1 MPSLTELNKEHEHR
15 LARLKCRVKTV
26 AQGCRHYLQ
35 PIGID
40 TSVFAECIIASIDT
54 DPALVQENDYGLLR
68 VAVEAARRGLV
79 PDGDSAVLSPLGIRV
94 TLIPLIGGM
103 YDIVRRNL
111 PGIAVDVTMVRR
123 WDEFRIATCENP
135 AIFHRPHPIP
145 AHTSVLDTSTID
157 GGYCVV
163 RMGHAVESHYLARTD
178 IERIRKA
185 DPAGN
190 SPRSPWRRNPIVMYE
205 KAVMRDAFRKLANR
219 YPDIASIANDIEDF
233 CPESPIADRPPAAA
247 IVAPAEMSI
256 RT

>member
-1 MPSLTELNKEHEHR
+1 MSSLKNLNLEHERR
-15 LARLKCRVKTV
+15 LAETKVRIKTV
-26 AQGCRHYLQ
+26 AHGCRHYLR
-35 PIGID
+35 PLGID
-40 TSVFAECIIASIDT
+40 PSVFAECIIADIDK
-54 DPALVQENDYGLLR
+54 DPALVHENDYGLLR
-68 VAVEAARRGLV
+68 VTVEAARRGLV
-79 PDGDSAVLSPLGIRV
+79 PDGESSVLSPLGRRIM
-94 TLIPLIGGM
+94 LIPLIGGM

-135 AIFHRPHPIP
+135 AIFHRPQPPP
-145 AHTSVLDTSTID
+145 AHTSVLDTSSID

-163 RMGHAVESHYLARTD
+163 KMGHAVESHYLSRTD

-190 SPRSPWRRNPIVMYE
+190 SPRSPWRKNPIKMYE

-219 YPDIASIANDIEDF
+219 YPDIASISNDIEDY

-247 IVAPAEMSI
+247 IVAPAEMEI
-256 RT
+256 